1 MAPLTPAVVRSTR
14 LRRPPHASPL
24 LRLHVALCSRARL
37 FCRGLQDG
45 SSAKTGEGGVA
56 GEEGG
61 APKSGD
67 SMDADVPAAAPP
79 AEAVPVDG
87 APSKTAATAAAD
99 VPETPTPM
107 ETDDV
112 EQLE

>member
-1 MAPLTPAVVRSTR
+1 MYILPS
-14 LRRPPHASPL
+14 
-24 LRLHVALCSRARL
+24 L
-37 FCRGLQDG
+37 FLPFLQDG
-45 SSAKTGEGGVA
+45 SSAKEGEAGVA
-56 GEEGG
+56 GEESG

-67 SMDADVPAAAPP
+67 SMDADATAAPP

-87 APSKTAATAAAD
+87 APSKTAAAAAD